1 MKYVWRAF
9 NARPLGMPI
18 PPNWIGLAAF
28 GLLGAFLSPGFWLL
42 GAGLEVAYLWAT
54 SSSARFRAT
63 VDSAAFKPGHSER
76 IEESAEDAR
85 YRALLAQLGPAEAAQ
100 HQQIEARAREI
111 VGRLRSSS
119 LMATHADS
127 VEQLVWLHLR
137 LLAAR
142 MAIGHV
148 VQTAQAES
156 ARLQQQEGALRARLE
171 DASLGADLRRSLE
184 QQVSVIDQRQAAHA
198 AAAER
203 LEHVDAELARIDQQ
217 MALIR
222 EQSLLAT
229 DADGVV
235 HSLNALASSFDEA
248 NRWLERQRDLAGI
261 LEGPEPVRLPK
272 RVMQGPPPVPQ
283 RGRASE
289 RQS

>member
-1 MKYVWRAF
+1 M
-9 NARPLGMPI
+9 
-18 PPNWIGLAAF
+18 
-28 GLLGAFLSPGFWLL
+28 L

-54 SSSARFRAT
+54 SSSTRFRAT
-63 VDSAAFKPGHSER
+63 VDAERLAPGHSER
-76 IEESAEDAR
+76 TEESAEDAR
-85 YRALLAQLGPAEAAQ
+85 YRTLLAQLGAAEVAQ

-142 MAIGHV
+142 VAIGHV
-148 VQTAQAES
+148 VQTARADS
-156 ARLQQQEGALRARLE
+156 ARLQQQEDTLRARLE

-184 QQVSVIDQRQAAHA
+184 QQVSVIDQRQAAHVA
-198 AAAER
+198 AGER

-217 MALIR
+217 IALIR

-235 HSLNALASSFDEA
+235 HSLNALANSFDEA

-272 RVMQGPPPVPQ
+272 RVLQGPPPVPQ